1 MKQLAE
7 VAATSI
13 AQAPTK
19 HVTAMAITSAGVA
32 NGNDHSLGF
41 LPDWLPIGDV
51 AVVVGI
57 LVGVMTLVKTY
68 NEIRLIRMNIKKAK
82 EKTPE

>member
-41 LPDWLPIGDV
+41 LPHWLPIGDIAV
-51 AVVVGI
+51 AVGV
-57 LVGVMTLVKTY
+57 LVGVVTLIKSY
-68 NEIRLIRMNIKKAK
+68 YDIRLVRLNIKKAK